1 MADGIYTDSFGIG
14 WGDGGTPLF
23 DLSATV
29 GINASAFESGIKSIA
44 SSMESLGGDI
54 EDMIEAVE
62 GIADTASSAMD
73 DLATDATDAAAEI
86 QNALGDLTGDTE
98 ENSEGIAGALETVKT
113 AFSGAAKSTEESAEA
128 MKESAEGAGDAADD
142 LEESTEKMEESAE
155 DAASGFDALKEAA
168 SAAWDGIKNVAAA
181 VWEIGSQLVDAAA
194 NYEQSMRVYRTAFE
208 GVEEEA
214 AAALK
219 ELSDETG
226 LYEGIIRDSI
236 SRIQTQFRSAGYGQ
250 ADALDMS
257 RRAMLLAADAAAHY
271 GISMDDATSRV
282 LSFLRGNF
290 EGGEIIGLSYSAAT
304 RDAYVQDK
312 YGRAWKDL
320 DEATRQS
327 VLLEM
332 AEGAYAN
339 AGVTGASGRMSDS
352 FNFAWSNLMAQWND
366 IMGKLGTPIMEAVAS
381 VLDELASVLETPEM
395 QEAIEDFIG
404 VFEEIMQ
411 SIADIF
417 VSFVKWVGT
426 EDGQK
431 AIDAI
436 MRFVKDFFSIFGFIE
451 RDVRVSTVEE
461 SEYASDPRLQAA
473 IDFMLAMDQ
482 IGDAGRGTIFA
493 DDKAAV
499 TEAAAA
505 FLSAGGTSDML
516 AKLYEYAW
524 QYGVSGFA
532 GSGDM
537 FKTDMYNQY
546 VKTQRENTWTQNE
559 NSIPASFYNWLLDE
573 LEINAPKQDDF
584 VEVVHGALR
593 EIPGAIA
600 AAMSGITVQMDGRTV
615 GHLVAPTVMSDMARN
630 SKFGQY
636 TTAGTTA

>member
-1 MADGIYTDSFGIG
+1 MALGDFVLPIMSPSDAGDS
-14 WGDGGTPLF
+14 GGGGNSLF
-23 DLSATV
+23 NLSASV
-29 GINASAFESGIKSIA
+29 GLDASRFESGIAKLSLQIWSLDQNLTKILEAIKDLA
-44 SSMESLGGDI
+44 SSTETSIDGLSTT
-54 EDMIEAVE
+54 VE
-62 GIADTASSAMD
+62 TA
-73 DLATDATDAAAEI
+73 ATNI
-86 QNALGDLTGDTE
+86 GNALGDLTGETE
-98 ENSEGIAGALETVKT
+98 EDSEGVVGALETIKE
-113 AFSGAAKSTEESAEA
+113 AFSGAAKSTEESAET

-155 DAASGFDALKEAA
+155 EAASGFDVLKEAA
-168 SAAWDGIKNVAAA
+168 SAAWDGIKNIAAA
-181 VWEIGSQLVDAAA
+181 VWEIGTQLVDAAST
-194 NYEQSMRVYRTAFE
+194 YEQSMRVYRTAFE
-208 GVEEEA
+208 GVEDEA
-214 AAALK
+214 AAVLE
-219 ELSDETG
+219 ELADETG

-236 SRIQTQFRSAGYGQ
+236 SRIQTQFRAAGYGQ
-250 ADALDMS
+250 ADALEMS
-257 RRAMLLAADAAAHY
+257 RRAMMLAADAAAHY

-312 YGRAWKDL
+312 YGKSWKDL

-332 AEGAYAN
+332 AEGAYEN

-352 FNFAWSNLMAQWND
+352 FMIAWGNLTARFND

-516 AKLYEYAW
+516 AKLYQYAW

-537 FKTDMYNQY
+537 FTTDIERVVRGQVFCFTKLIAVCRILIGNGICL
-546 VKTQRENTWTQNE
+546 VR
-559 NSIPASFYNWLLDE
+559 
-573 LEINAPKQDDF
+573 NAI
-584 VEVVHGALR
+584 E
-593 EIPGAIA
+593 
-600 AAMSGITVQMDGRTV
+600 
-615 GHLVAPTVMSDMARN
+615 
-630 SKFGQY
+630 
-636 TTAGTTA
+636 